1 MSRRITTIHLPTSSH
16 SGWAEPGEHSAETM
30 IAILRERAAELRKQA
45 EEIERAADHEF
56 QIESRRGAYVYRDRR
71 EIQESSHFKARAA

>member
-1 MSRRITTIHLPTSSH
+1 MSKRITTIHLPTSSH
-16 SGWAEPGEHSAETM
+16 SGWAEHGEHSAETM

-56 QIESRRGAYVYRDRR
+56 QIESRRGVYAFRDRR
-71 EIQESSHFKARAA
+71 EIQASSHFNPKAA